1 MDVSSTQEPDWA
13 SQLVDTFES
22 AVASV
27 RSKTADPATRIV
39 KYAVFAMMASGLG
52 LMIFV
57 LLTIGLV
64 RLIANYSPV
73 GGVWFAYLALSVLFF
88 VVGSLLWRRRRV

>member
-39 KYAVFAMMASGLG
+39 KYAVFAVMASGLA

-64 RLIANYSPV
+64 RLADSYLPM
-73 GGVWFAYLALSVLFF
+73 GVWFAYLMLSVLFF
-88 VVGSLLWRRRRV
+88 AVGSLLWRRRRA

>member
-1 MDVSSTQEPDWA
+1 VSSSQEPDWA

-27 RSKTADPATRIV
+27 RSKTADPATRII
-39 KYAVFAMMASGLG
+39 KYAVFAVMASGLA

-64 RLIANYSPV
+64 RAIDAILPV
-73 GGVWFAYLALSVLFF
+73 WLAYLVLSVSFF
-88 VVGSLLWRRRRV
+88 GVGAILWRQRRA